1 MRRVDSE
8 RRRERNALAAERGVL
23 GLHERALDPDIP
35 HTPGFGQEGRTWNNL
50 RPESSRFRVQASC
63 LRLRGRPASLRLRAN
78 AEGPRA

>member
-50 RPESSRFRVQASC
+50 RPEPSRFRDAGLESAVEGFG
-63 LRLRGRPASLRLRAN
+63 LPAY
-78 AEGPRA
+78 G